1 MKRNTKLTSI
11 NNFSTVNVW
20 SYPCEAQ
27 VKLFRCYDGR
37 MEYNYKPHS
46 DLATRGK
53 IAYMQFQ
60 KVFVLNTVM
69 RQLGADQ
76 WRFKEL
82 LQHRKS
88 QFKNSIRLIS
98 KNDGMSQY
106 NYEQLRRLGKPV
118 TIIKAFNNCST
129 AANTSTDKAH
139 GLENSLHLSSGTQVI
154 LRHNLWTTKGLCNGS
169 LGIVQDIIYKPAESH
184 LDETPIC
191 ILVKFPN
198 YTGLILY
205 DGCVPVIPILS
216 IRFNQVY
223 KKAIS
228 FASCLRY

>member
-1 MKRNTKLTSI
+1 MTIQRTTTARHDYNFLKNC
-11 NNFSTVNVW
+11 FSTN
-20 SYPCEAQ
+20 
-27 VKLFRCYDGR
+27 
-37 MEYNYKPHS
+37 N
-46 DLATRGK
+46 
-53 IAYMQFQ
+53 I
-60 KVFVLNTVM
+60 
-69 RQLGADQ
+69 
-76 WRFKEL
+76 
-82 LQHRKS
+82 HRKS

-198 YTGLILY
+198 YTGLTLY